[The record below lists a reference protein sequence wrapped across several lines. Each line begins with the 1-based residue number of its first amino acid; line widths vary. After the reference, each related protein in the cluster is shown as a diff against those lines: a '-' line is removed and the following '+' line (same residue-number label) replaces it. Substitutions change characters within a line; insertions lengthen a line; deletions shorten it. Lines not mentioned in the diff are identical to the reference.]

1 MNLARIEDPALL
13 CGQGRFLDDLDPLPG
28 TLTAAI
34 VRSPVPHARITGF
47 DASQALALPGVAA
60 VIGPAQTAELR
71 AFPLSVRT
79 PMPYYAGATDRV
91 RFVGEPVA
99 VVVAADR
106 YLAEDAAELV
116 DVDYEELPA
125 VTDTRAALA
134 GDAPRLHPEAESNV
148 ATDRTFS
155 FGPVETAF
163 AGADHVVSGD
173 YSFPRYSSMPLE
185 CYCVVANWTE
195 TAEGPAVE
203 AWANFHGPFSM
214 IPVLAGSLGVPAS
227 RLRLHVPADIGGSFG
242 IKAGIY
248 PYVTLMALAS
258 KHAGRPVR
266 WTEDRLEHLVASSA
280 GADRLMRFEAAVTA
294 DGSVTA
300 LRADL
305 VDNVGAYLR
314 PPEPSTLYRCFGN
327 ITGAYRIPAVRIR
340 ARAVVTNKTPTGLN
354 RGFGGQQ
361 LYFGLERLMDK
372 VAAVTGLDPAEAR
385 RRNFIREFPYR
396 TPTGGVYDSGDYR
409 QAFDLAL
416 KNADYDALRA
426 EQDAARARGEYFGIG
441 LAAVVDPSATNIGYV
456 GLATPAPARGRGKS
470 GSTEL
475 VRISVDPG
483 GVVSVLLGTVPQG
496 QGHATVARQV
506 VADRLGLPAE
516 QVRPLVEMDTATTPW
531 TITSGS
537 YSSRFAPL
545 LTSALAEAAD
555 QIAATIRMAGAVL
568 LEADPDELE
577 LAGGVV
583 RLKNDH
589 GRAVAFRHAAG
600 LVHWDP
606 GSLPGPVSLYAA
618 AAFTPPQAVAAAA
631 DDTINSSLCYGFVA
645 DVAAVRIDR
654 RTLQVR
660 IEKLATVHDAGTV
673 LNQALFEG
681 QVHGAIAHGLGGA
694 CYEEMAYS
702 GDGQPA
708 SGTFLDYLCPTS
720 AEATFPLS
728 SDHIQNPVAV
738 YPAGRQ
744 GVRRGQQHVGAGGA
758 GQRGRRRARPA
769 RHRPDQLARAR
780 QRAARTDGGGT
791 LMALT
796 GGEVQLKTEG
806 SVATL
811 TLSNGPYTVITWE
824 MRQRMAERFAE
835 IDADRGIRVVVIS
848 SAGKHFSS
856 GGDIAGFLEVDPVD
870 FTDLGHNVTAA
881 ARSPKPVIAAI
892 DGYCFGVGLEIALSC
907 DIRLATARSEFAL
920 PEVKLGMIPG
930 SGGTQRLAR
939 LIGLSRAK
947 YHVMTG
953 SRISAAQAADW
964 GLVAGVCAD
973 AAALDESVA
982 ALTGTLLGYSA
993 LSLRTA
999 KEVLDRGVDGPLY
1012 TGIELERK
1020 AYAMLRSSADFAE
1033 GVAAFTQKRKPDFQ
1047 GR

>member
-1 MNLARIEDPALL
+1 M
-13 CGQGRFLDDLDPLPG
+13 
-28 TLTAAI
+28 T
-34 VRSPVPHARITGF
+34 
-47 DASQALALPGVAA
+47 A
-60 VIGPAQTAELR
+60 VIGPPQTAELR
-71 AFPLSVRT
+71 PFPLSVRT
-79 PMPYYAGATDRV
+79 PMPYLAGATDRV

-116 DVDYEELPA
+116 DVDYGELPA

-155 FGPVETAF
+155 FGAVDEAF
-163 AGADHVVSGD
+163 AAADHVVSGD

-195 TAEGPAVE
+195 TAQGPAVE
-203 AWANFHGPFSM
+203 VWANFHGPFSM
-214 IPVLAGSLGVPAS
+214 VPVLAASLGVPPS

-294 DGSVTA
+294 DGTVTA
-300 LRADL
+300 LRANL

-372 VAAVTGLDPAEAR
+372 VASTTGLDPAEAR
-385 RRNFIREFPYR
+385 RRNFIGAGEFPYR

-483 GVVSVLLGTVPQG
+483 GIVSVLLGTVPQG

-506 VADRLGLPAE
+506 VADRLGLPPE
-516 QVRPLVEMDTATTPW
+516 QVRPVVEMDTATTPW

-555 QIAATIRMAGAVL
+555 QIAATIRIAGAVL
-568 LEADPDELE
+568 LEADADEVE
-577 LAGGVV
+577 LAGGFV
-583 RLKNDH
+583 RHKDDH
-589 GRAVAFRHAAG
+589 ERSVAFRHAAG

-606 GSLPGPVSLYAA
+606 GSLPRPLSLYAA
-618 AAFTPPQAVAAAA
+618 AAFIPPQAVAAAA

-645 DVAAVRIDR
+645 DVAAVRIDPL
-654 RTLQVR
+654 TLQVR

-673 LNQALFEG
+673 LNAALLDG
-681 QVHGAIAHGLGGA
+681 QVHGAIAHALGGA
-694 CYEEMAYS
+694 FYEEMVYAD
-702 GDGQPA
+702 DGQPA

-720 AEATFPLS
+720 AEAMFPLS
-728 SDHIQNPVAV
+728 SDHIQNAVAV
-738 YPAGRQ
+738 HPAGRE
-744 GVRRGQQHVGAGGA
+744 GMRRGQQHVRAGRA

-769 RHRPDQLARAR
+769 RPRPDQFARAR

-796 GGEVQLKTEG
+796 GGEVQLKTG
-806 SVATL
+806 
-811 TLSNGPYTVITWE
+811 
-824 MRQRMAERFAE
+824 
-835 IDADRGIRVVVIS
+835 
-848 SAGKHFSS
+848 
-856 GGDIAGFLEVDPVD
+856 
-870 FTDLGHNVTAA
+870 
-881 ARSPKPVIAAI
+881 
-892 DGYCFGVGLEIALSC
+892 
-907 DIRLATARSEFAL
+907 
-920 PEVKLGMIPG
+920 G
-930 SGGTQRLAR
+930 SGSDPHLVQRPVHGDHMGDAPADGRAVRRDRRGPRDPGRGHLLGREALFLRRRHRGLHGGRPGRLHRPGPQRHRRRAQPETGHRGHRRVLLRCRPGDRAVLRHQAGHGAQRVRPAR
-939 LIGLSRAK
+939 G
-947 YHVMTG
+947 
-953 SRISAAQAADW
+953 QAGHDP
-964 GLVAGVCAD
+964 GQRRD
-973 AAALDESVA
+973 AAAGPADRPVPGQVPRDDGFA
-982 ALTGTLLGYSA
+982 HQRRAGGGLGPGRRG
-993 LSLRTA
+993 LRR
-999 KEVLDRGVDGPLY
+999 RG
-1012 TGIELERK
+1012 R
-1020 AYAMLRSSADFAE
+1020 ARCAR
-1033 GVAAFTQKRKPDFQ
+1033 
-1047 GR
+1047 